1 MELLLTL
8 IGACVIALALLWA
21 RSRFADF
28 PVQRPADYAGATPE
42 FDIRETLNGP
52 MDCEGVIFGPT
63 GRVVSRFT
71 ARMEG
76 RWEGNEGTLS
86 ESFRYD
92 SGSTQERSWRLTLGE
107 DGLIRARAADVIG
120 DGAGAQ
126 SGNAVQLRYRIRLP
140 DSAGGHVLDTVDW
153 MYLVADGAII
163 NRSQFR
169 KFGVKVAELVATVRK
184 AQN

>member
-1 MELLLTL
+1 MELFLTL
-8 IGACVIALALLWA
+8 IGACAIAFALLWA

-28 PVQRPADYAGATPE
+28 PVQRPADYAGATPR

-52 MDCEGVIFGPT
+52 LDCEGVIFGPT

-76 RWEGNEGTLS
+76 IWQGNEGTLR

-92 SGSTQERSWRLTLGE
+92 SGTTQERSWRLTLGE
-107 DGLIRARAADVIG
+107 DGRIRARAEDVIG

-153 MYLVADGAII
+153 MYLVGDGAII

>member
-28 PVQRPADYAGATPE
+28 PVQRPQDYAGATPQ

-52 MDCEGVIFGPT
+52 LDCEGVIFGPT

-76 RWEGNEGTLS
+76 RWNGNEGTLS
-86 ESFRYD
+86 ERFHYD
-92 SGSTQERSWRLTLGE
+92 SGSMQDRLWHLTLGA
-107 DGLIRARAADVIG
+107 DGRIRARAEDVIG
-120 DGAGAQ
+120 DGGGVQ

-153 MYLVADGAII
+153 MYLVADGVLI

-169 KFGVKVAELVATVRK
+169 KFGVKVAELVASVRK